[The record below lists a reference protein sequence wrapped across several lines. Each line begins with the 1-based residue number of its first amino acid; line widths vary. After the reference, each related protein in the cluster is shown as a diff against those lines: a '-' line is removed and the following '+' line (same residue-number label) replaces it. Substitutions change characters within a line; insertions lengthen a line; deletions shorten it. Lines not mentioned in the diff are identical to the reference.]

1 MAKMFYTLDEAAE
14 KLGVSV
20 DQVKEMANSGK
31 LQQFRDR
38 DKLMFKREHIDAL
51 MNNEDSTSGI
61 SLSDDSLS
69 GTSLAGDSLSGTN
82 LSSDSLLGGTNL
94 AGDSLLDGSSMT
106 GSSIPL
112 KDSNDTDT
120 IELKLDDS
128 QAGSPAIAPKPK
140 DDPRERTGISVF
152 DAGEVEPV
160 DPSAQTVVTNT
171 VGSDE
176 ELALESVGSG
186 SGLLDLTRESDDTS
200 LGAELLDEIYPGG
213 NDGSDAKIETTT
225 GSSGVF
231 DGAATIEPTASG
243 LENIQQAGA
252 AAMASGATFVEV
264 PVSEPADP
272 SGSGLTLGGML
283 AAAVSMVLVLIIVVS
298 AMGGVSN
305 QVTELF
311 RSSLWLYTG
320 ILLGV
325 SIVFLVAGFFIGK
338 TQER

>member
-1 MAKMFYTLDEAAE
+1 MSMAKMFYTLDEAAE

-20 DQVKEMANSGK
+20 DQVREMANSGK

-69 GTSLAGDSLSGTN
+69 GTSLAGDSL
-82 LSSDSLLGGTNL
+82 GGTNL
-94 AGDSLLDGSSMT
+94 AGDSLLDGSSLM

-128 QAGSPAIAPKPK
+128 QAGAPAVAPKQ

-160 DPSAQTVVTNT
+160 DPAAQTVVTNS
-171 VGSDE
+171 VGADE

-213 NDGSDAKIETTT
+213 SEGSDAKIETST

-243 LENIQQAGA
+243 LENIQQSGA
-252 AAMASGATFVEV
+252 AAMAGAATYVEV
-264 PVSEPADP
+264 PVSEPSDP

-283 AAAVSMVLVLIIVVS
+283 AAAVSMVLVLIIIVS

-305 QVTELF
+305 QITELF
-311 RSSLWLYTG
+311 RSSLWVYSG

-325 SIVFLVAGFFIGK
+325 SIVFLVVGFFVGK